1 MHSKASTIADDSGTG
16 VKGGSTSEIIPKLE
30 GDGENVLK
38 YNSEKNEIKKFA
50 KTIPIWITCIL
61 SIFSHW

>member
-1 MHSKASTIADDSGTG
+1 MHSKASTIADDSETG

-50 KTIPIWITCIL
+50 KTIPI
-61 SIFSHW
+61 